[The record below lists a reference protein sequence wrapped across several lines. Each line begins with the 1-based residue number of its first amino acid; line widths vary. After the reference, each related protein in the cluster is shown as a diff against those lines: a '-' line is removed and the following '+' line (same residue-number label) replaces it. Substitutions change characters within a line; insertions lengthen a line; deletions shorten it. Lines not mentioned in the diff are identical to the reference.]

1 MCSMLSA
8 QVDKLRER
16 AKELRSLAPDPAV
29 PYLVPSTKETMALA
43 MRSAASEMED
53 AADTIWELRG
63 MMHKERAE
71 ADKLREELE
80 AVGTAA
86 YLYGRDDLKAEN
98 EKLRELLGDVGHT
111 LFSLDVDYCGACKA
125 DNINHQCPVYTVD
138 GGECLYKTAMR
149 ELGIE
154 AK

>member
-8 QVDKLRER
+8 QVDKLSER

-63 MMHKERAE
+63 MVHKERVE
-71 ADKLREELE
+71 ADRLREELE

-98 EKLRELLGDVGHT
+98 ERLRELVRDYYMFEHGDCH
-111 LFSLDVDYCGACKA
+111 SCRYHD
-125 DNINHQCPVYTVD
+125 
-138 GGECLYKTAMR
+138 ECLKDESFRCIAPMRLADRTR
-149 ELGIE
+149 ELRIE
-154 AK
+154 VD